1 MKRAPFAVWVVLV
14 ACAPELDVRES
25 SVDRPRV
32 LAVVAEPAEAR
43 PGDAVTY
50 RVTAAASSGPLE
62 PAPVTLSHCAA
73 PKPPAENASV
83 ATACDADAQSP
94 LLQRES
100 GDFYGRIPLDACRL
114 FGPDPPPGGAR
125 PRDPDATGGFYQ
137 PLRITGLSE
146 AAYHLQ
152 RVVCQPGDVA
162 AEVARSFTAGYQ
174 QNKNPD
180 SITLSVVQAGTWLGS
195 DASGEVTEVAERAE
209 LELRV
214 SWEPEDREAYLY
226 LDRERQSLV
235 TRGEA
240 LRVAWFATSGELDRD
255 EVSVAEADRSTRSAS
270 AGYRAPSG
278 PGSAEIWAVVHD
290 SRLGSAVRHVRLSV
304 R

>member
-1 MKRAPFAVWVVLV
+1 MRRALFAVSMAL
-14 ACAPELDVRES
+14 AGCAPELDVRES

-43 PGDAVTY
+43 PGAAVTY
-50 RVTAAASSGPLE
+50 RVTAAAPLGALE

-73 PKPPAENASV
+73 PKPPSENASV

-94 LLQRES
+94 LLQREN
-100 GDFYGRIPLDACRL
+100 GDFLGRVPLDACRL

-137 PLRITGLSE
+137 PLRITGVGE
-146 AAYHLQ
+146 VAYHLQ
-152 RVVCQPGDVA
+152 RVVCNPGDVA

-174 QNKNPD
+174 PNKNPN
-180 SITLSVVQAGTWLGS
+180 SIMLAVFQAGTLMVS
-195 DASGEVTEVAERAE
+195 DSSAAVTEVDGLSE

-226 LDRERQSLV
+226 LDRERQELV
-235 TRGEA
+235 TRVEA
-240 LRVAWFATSGELDRD
+240 LRVAWFATSGALDRD
-255 EVSVAEADRSTRSAS
+255 ELSVAEADLATRSAS
-270 AGYRAPSG
+270 AVYRVPNG
-278 PGSAEIWAVVHD
+278 PGIVGIWAVVHD